1 MKVGINDSLPIA
13 AAHADITAALSDH
26 QVIVVAGETGSG
38 KTTQLP
44 KIAWQ
49 LGARSIAHTQP
60 RRIAARSVARR
71 IADECDVELGA
82 EVGYAVRFDDMSD
95 DDTQMRIMTD
105 GLLLAEIH
113 RDRPRRRYDTLIID
127 EAHERSLA
135 IDFLLGYLSRI
146 LPRRPDLKVIVTSAT
161 IQVDRFAAMFDA
173 PVIEVSGR
181 TYPVEIGRAS
191 CRERVSWS
199 EVGS

>member
-1 MKVGINDSLPIA
+1 A
-13 AAHADITAALSDH
+13 QADITAALSDH

-82 EVGYAVRFDDMSD
+82 EVGYAVRFDDMSG
-95 DDTQMRIMTD
+95 DDTQMRVMTD
-105 GLLLAEIH
+105 ALLLAEMH
-113 RDRPRRRYDTLIID
+113 PARLLRRYGTLVLD
-127 EAHERSLA
+127 EANERSLA
-135 IDFLLGYLSRI
+135 IDFVMGYLVRI
-146 LPRRPDLKVIVTSAT
+146 LPRCPDLKVFVTSAT
-161 IQVDRFAAMFDA
+161 ILVDRLAAMFDA
-173 PVIEVSGR
+173 PVI
-181 TYPVEIGRAS
+181 A
-191 CRERVSWS
+191 
-199 EVGS
+199 